1 VTGTKKPRVLIVE
14 DSKTQAEIILYYLD
28 EEGYEAVW
36 VDSPASAFK
45 ALSQSPFDLILTDII
60 MPGMDGYTFCKG
72 LKNNPEYSSIPI
84 IIITQLSNPTD
95 IIKGLCCGAN
105 NFIIKPV
112 RREQLIREISI
123 LIQNGPTQS
132 KPEACLQEKI
142 PFMYDGHEFSIS
154 SSREDLLRT
163 LISIYQTAALKNS
176 ELERATRELN
186 EFTSHLEELVKKRTQ
201 ALSVTNEVIEHLLIQ
216 RNELITRI
224 GHDLKTPLTPL
235 YAFLPYLQKKETD
248 EEKKEILSVLVED
261 VTVLK
266 KLVERILKLSHITP
280 DSISGTETRSDLY
293 QISVEVLGNHS
304 YMIEQKDITVVN
316 NIRAG
321 TYFRTSH
328 FHAMTMLDN
337 LVSNAILYNKDN
349 GMITLSCEK
358 EGKLQVISVEDT
370 GIGLTKDQTERVF
383 DDFYKADISRHDHN
397 VHGLGLSIVRRIIS
411 LYGGTVTAKS
421 PGLGLGS
428 NFQIY
433 LAGED
438 VRSDATLSEY
448 GG

>member
-1 VTGTKKPRVLIVE
+1 MNCLSSVE
-14 DSKTQAEIILYYLD
+14 
-28 EEGYEAVW
+28 
-36 VDSPASAFK
+36 SPASAF
-45 ALSQSPFDLILTDII
+45 LVLDHTPFDLILTDIV
-60 MPGMDGYTFCKG
+60 MPGMDGYTFCHLLRKD
-72 LKNNPEYSSIPI
+72 PRFSHIPI
-84 IIITQLSNPTD
+84 IFVTQLSDPTD
-95 IIKGLCCGAN
+95 IIRGLCCGAN

-112 RREQLIREISI
+112 RMEQLIREIS
-123 LIQNGPTQS
+123 LVADRSNHPTS
-132 KPEACLQEKI
+132 IRSDSDKI
-142 PFMYDGHEFSIS
+142 PFVYDGHEYLIS
-154 SSREDLLRT
+154 SSREDLLCI
-163 LISIYQTAALKNS
+163 LMSIYQTAALKNS
-176 ELERATRELN
+176 ELEQTTRELN
-186 EFTSHLEELVKKRTQ
+186 DFTSHLEELVEERTQ
-201 ALSVTNEVIEHLLIQ
+201 ALSVTNEIVEHLLMQ
-216 RNELITRI
+216 RTDLITRI

-235 YAFLPYLQKKETD
+235 YAFLPYLYQKESD